1 MPLIYPTTQEVSHVV
16 RNRAVDPAQFIG
28 RQFCPVQN
36 YWAKDI
42 EFDVLEA
49 STGMTKPHNVG
60 TDPKV
65 VTLAGQ
71 SRKRI
76 GTGYWKETY
85 RIGEDE
91 LLFARQ
97 AGTYNQRAG
106 RDQVLQRSMEMDD
119 RLETR
124 LEWLR
129 WQPMVS
135 GQLAVDENGVK
146 YTVDYGLPEGNKP
159 TLQDNNRWSVKTG
172 CDPLADITT
181 WLKLFRG
188 TGSRGIEA
196 YFNQTVAGYLA
207 QSSAIRDLLKGTQ
220 YAKTLSSENIA
231 EALTLLFPKLKF
243 TLYDEGYVDDS
254 QTFQPFVPEDRF
266 IIRGQ
271 GAANELMMDF
281 ASTISLHNGTLE
293 KPMPGTFAVIEDE
306 SAKNKNPHV
315 DITVGIYGL
324 PRVFHPNWIVSA
336 KVA

>member
-1 MPLIYPTTQEVSHVV
+1 MPLQFPTTQEVSHVV
-16 RNRAVDPAQFIG
+16 RNRVVDPAQFIG
-28 RQFCPVQN
+28 TRFCPVRN

-42 EFDVLEA
+42 EYDVLEA
-49 STGMTKPHNVG
+49 SRGMTKAHLIG

-65 VTLAGQ
+65 ATLAGQ
-71 SRKRI
+71 SRKRM

-106 RDQVLQRSMEMDD
+106 RDQVLQRAKELDD

-129 WQPMVS
+129 WQPLVN
-135 GQLAVDENGVK
+135 GQLAVDEDGVK
-146 YTVDYGLPEGNKP
+146 YTVDYSLPEANLP
-159 TLQDNNRWSVKTG
+159 VLEDNSCWSVKTG
-172 CDPLADITT
+172 CDPLADIGT
-181 WLKLFRG
+181 WLLLFRG
-188 TGSRGIEA
+188 TGARGVEA
-196 YFNQTVAGYLA
+196 YFNQKVAGYLA
-207 QSSAIRDLLKGTQ
+207 QSQAIRDLLRGTQ
-220 YAKTLSSENIA
+220 YAKTLSAQNIT
-231 EALTLLFPKLKF
+231 EALKLLLPKIDF
-243 TLYDEGYVDDS
+243 ICYDEGYTDENS
-254 QTFQPFVPEDRF
+254 NFNPFIPDDRF

-271 GAANELMMDF
+271 GPVNELMMDF

-293 KPMPGTFAVIEDE
+293 RPLPGKFAVIEDKSGE
-306 SAKNKNPHV
+306 NKNPFV

-324 PRVFHPNWIVSA
+324 PRVFHPNWIISA